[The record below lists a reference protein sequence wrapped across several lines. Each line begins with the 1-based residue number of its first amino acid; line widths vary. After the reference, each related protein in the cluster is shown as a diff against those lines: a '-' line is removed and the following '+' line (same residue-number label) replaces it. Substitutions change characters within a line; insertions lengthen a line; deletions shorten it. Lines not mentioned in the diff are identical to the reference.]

1 MIMTVTERLAGCPT
15 GATYDALRL
24 FHSDQEIQA
33 ARESDQVTTEIR
45 DYANPRNFKV
55 EWFYLNRSAR

>member
-1 MIMTVTERLAGCPT
+1 MTVLKRLQGCPT

-33 ARESDQVTTEIR
+33 ALKAGQITSEVRTYSM
-45 DYANPRNFKV
+45 PRNFTVTWYRAAK
-55 EWFYLNRSAR
+55 